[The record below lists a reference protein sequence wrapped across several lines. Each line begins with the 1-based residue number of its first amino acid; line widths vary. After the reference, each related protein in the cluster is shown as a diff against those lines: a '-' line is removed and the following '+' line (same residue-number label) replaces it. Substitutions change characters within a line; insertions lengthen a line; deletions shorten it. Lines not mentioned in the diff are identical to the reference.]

1 MAAPL
6 ALIVTVEIDPAR
18 LDEFIEVMR
27 VDCAG
32 SRKEEGCYRFDLLR
46 DTAQAN
52 KFVFY
57 EVYKEPLPQAR
68 AHTARLAPHHWAG
81 RNQGADFSRTSVLL
95 LRMGMGS
102 CHHNSLGVS
111 VWRSKPACLR
121 HTVVVFAAGFSRDR
135 HAQAAVTLPAMGCIQ
150 AVRRRPFADS
160 RKS

>member
-18 LDEFIEVMR
+18 LDDFIKVMQ

-68 AHTARLAPHHWAG
+68 AHTRAPCTAP
-81 RNQGADFSRTSVLL
+81 
-95 LRMGMGS
+95 
-102 CHHNSLGVS
+102 LGGTQS
-111 VWRSKPACLR
+111 
-121 HTVVVFAAGFSRDR
+121 
-135 HAQAAVTLPAMGCIQ
+135 
-150 AVRRRPFADS
+150 RRRFFTHICTAT
-160 RKS
+160 

>member
-57 EVYKEPLPQAR
+57 EVHKEPLPQAR
-68 AHTARLAPHHWAG
+68 AHTRAP
-81 RNQGADFSRTSVLL
+81 
-95 LRMGMGS
+95 
-102 CHHNSLGVS
+102 
-111 VWRSKPACLR
+111 R
-121 HTVVVFAAGFSRDR
+121 H
-135 HAQAAVTLPAMGCIQ
+135 
-150 AVRRRPFADS
+150 
-160 RKS
+160 